1 MYVCGMKIKSNKTK
15 RTYTIIIDGL
25 KYRTLT
31 LSAAEF
37 QELEYNTASD
47 WINYVK
53 QGNCIA
59 L

>member
-15 RTYTIIIDGL
+15 RTYTITIDGL
-25 KYRTLT
+25 KYRTLP

-37 QELEYNTASD
+37 QELEYNTAGD
-47 WINYVK
+47 WLNYVK